1 MTTHALYS
9 PFKLGNLTLN
19 NRCVMAP
26 LTRNRANT
34 EREPVDI
41 NVTYYEQRSTA
52 GLIIAEATQ
61 ICPEGQG
68 YISTPGIYSEGQIQ
82 SWKKITDAVHKENGK
97 ICLQLWHVGRI
108 SHSELLPNN
117 MAPQAPSAIRA
128 KAKTFISSGL
138 ANVSEPRALEID
150 EIKSLTMQYAEATLK
165 AQKAGFDMVEVHA
178 ANGYLIDQFLRDKTN
193 HRTDEY
199 GGSIENRARF
209 LLDVIDEMITV
220 YPPNLIGC
228 RISPAS
234 TFNDIDDSDPQTLYS
249 YVVSELGKRKLA
261 YIHIIEGETGG
272 PRDANPKVNFAELKK
287 LFKAHGGMNIMT
299 NNGYN
304 KSMAESAIE
313 NGEAD
318 LVAFGV
324 PFLANP
330 DLVKRL
336 ENNYPLNTPDQKS
349 FYGGTEKGYTDY
361 PFYSD

>member
-1 MTTHALYS
+1 MSTHSLYS
-9 PFKLGNLTLN
+9 PYKLGNLMLN

-26 LTRNRANT
+26 LTRNRANA
-34 EREPVDI
+34 EREPVDM
-41 NVTYYEQRSTA
+41 NVTYYEQRASA

-61 ICPEGQG
+61 VCPEGQG

-82 SWKKITDAVHKENGK
+82 AWKKITNAVHQKNGK

-117 MAPQAPSAIRA
+117 MAPQAPSAIKA
-128 KAKTFISSGL
+128 KAKIFNSKGL
-138 ANVSEPRALEID
+138 VDVSEPKALEVD
-150 EIKSLTMQYAEATLK
+150 EIKSLTKQYTK
-165 AQKAGFDMVEVHA
+165 AALNAQTAGFDMIEMHA

-199 GGSIENRARF
+199 GGSVENRARF
-209 LLDVIDEMITV
+209 LLETIDEIIKV
-220 YPPNLIGC
+220 YPVNLIGC
-228 RISPAS
+228 RISPTS
-234 TFNDIDDSDPQTLYS
+234 TFNDIDDSDPQSLYS

-261 YIHIIEGETGG
+261 YLHIIEGETNGR
-272 PRDANPKVNFAELKK
+272 RDANPKVDFAALKK
-287 LFKAHGGMNIMT
+287 LFRAHGGMNIMM

-304 KSMAESAIE
+304 KAMAENAID
-313 NGEAD
+313 NNEAD

-336 ENNYPLNTPDQKS
+336 ENNYSLNTPDQKT

-361 PFYSD
+361 PFYNS

>member
-1 MTTHALYS
+1 MTSHTLYS
-9 PFKLGNLTLN
+9 PFKLGNLTFN

-34 EREPVDI
+34 AREPGEL
-41 NVTYYEQRSTA
+41 NATYYEQRGTA

-68 YISTPGIYSEGQIQ
+68 YISTPGIYSEGQIEG
-82 SWKKITDAVHKENGK
+82 WKKVTDAVHKKNGK

-117 MAPQAPSAIRA
+117 MSPQAPSAIRA

-138 ANVSEPRALEID
+138 ADVSEPKALELD
-150 EIKSLTMQYAEATLK
+150 EIKSLIKQYAK
-165 AQKAGFDMVEVHA
+165 AALNAERAGFDMVEVHA

-209 LLDVIDEMITV
+209 LLEVIDEMISV
-220 YPPNLIGC
+220 YPANLIGC

-234 TFNDIDDSDPQTLYS
+234 TFNDIDDSDPQSLYS

-261 YIHIIEGETGG
+261 YLHIIEGETGG
-272 PRDANPKVNFAELKK
+272 RRDANPKVNFPELKK
-287 LFKAHGGMNIMT
+287 LFKSHGGMNIMT

-313 NGEAD
+313 NDEAD

-361 PFYSD
+361 PFYSE

>member
-1 MTTHALYS
+1 MTSHTLYS
-9 PFKLGNLTLN
+9 PYPLGSLTLS

-26 LTRNRANT
+26 LTRNRANAN
-34 EREPVDI
+34 REPVDM
-41 NVTYYEQRSTA
+41 NVTYYEQRASA

-82 SWKKITDAVHKENGK
+82 GWKKITDAVHKKNGK

-108 SHSELLPNN
+108 SHSELLPNH
-117 MAPQAPSAIRA
+117 MPPQAPSAIRA

-138 ANVSEPRALEID
+138 ADVSEPEALKID
-150 EIKSLTMQYAEATLK
+150 EIKSLVKQYAKATLN
-165 AQKAGFDMVEVHA
+165 AQKAGFDMIEVHA

-193 HRTDEY
+193 HRDDEY

-209 LLDVIDEMITV
+209 LLEIIDEIIKV
-220 YPPNLIGC
+220 YPANLMGC

-234 TFNDIDDSDPQTLYS
+234 TFNDIDDSDPQSLYS

-261 YIHIIEGETGG
+261 YLHIIEGETGG
-272 PRDANPKVNFAELKK
+272 KRDANPKVNFAELKK
-287 LFKAHGGMNIMT
+287 LFKAHGGLNIMA

-304 KSMAESAIE
+304 KTMAENAIE
-313 NGEAD
+313 KNEAD
-318 LVAFGV
+318 LIAFGV

-330 DLVKRL
+330 DLVMRL
-336 ENNYPLNTPDQKS
+336 ENNLPLNKPDQKT

-361 PFYSD
+361 PIYSA

>member
-1 MTTHALYS
+1 MIINNLYKNY
-9 PFKLGNLTLN
+9 KLGNLILN

-26 LTRNRANT
+26 LTRNRAN
-34 EREPVDI
+34 EKREPIDM
-41 NVTYYEQRSTA
+41 NVTYYEQRATA

-68 YISTPGIYSEGQIQ
+68 YISTPGIYSEGQIAG
-82 SWKKITDAVHKENGK
+82 WKKVTNAVHKKNGK

-138 ANVSEPRALEID
+138 ADVSEPKALELD
-150 EIKSLTMQYAEATLK
+150 EIKSLIKQYAK
-165 AQKAGFDMVEVHA
+165 AALNAERAGFDMVEVHA

-209 LLDVIDEMITV
+209 LLEVIDEMISV
-220 YPPNLIGC
+220 YPANLIGC

-234 TFNDIDDSDPQTLYS
+234 TFNDIDDSDPQSLYS

-261 YIHIIEGETGG
+261 YLHIIEGETGG
-272 PRDANPKVNFAELKK
+272 RRDANPKVNFPELKK
-287 LFKAHGGMNIMT
+287 LFKSHGGMNIMT

-304 KSMAESAIE
+304 KAMAESAIE
-313 NGEAD
+313 NDEAD

-361 PFYSD
+361 PFYSE

>member
-9 PFKLGNLTLN
+9 PYQLGNLTLS

-26 LTRNRANT
+26 LTRNRANAA
-34 EREPVDI
+34 REPWDL
-41 NVTYYEQRSTA
+41 NAAYYEQRATA

-61 ICPEGQG
+61 ICPEGQV
-68 YISTPGIYSEGQIQ
+68 YISTPGIYSESQIEG
-82 SWKKITDAVHKENGK
+82 WKKVTDAVHKKNGK

-117 MAPQAPSAIRA
+117 MPPQAPSVIRA

-138 ANVSEPRALEID
+138 ADVSEPKALELD
-150 EIKSLTMQYAEATLK
+150 EIKSLAKEYAK
-165 AQKAGFDMVEVHA
+165 AALNAEKAGFDMVEVHA

-193 HRTDEY
+193 HRTDQY
-199 GGSIENRARF
+199 GSSIENRARF
-209 LLDVIDEMITV
+209 LLEVIDEMITV
-220 YPPNLIGC
+220 YPSNLIGC

-261 YIHIIEGETGG
+261 YLHIIEGETGG
-272 PRDANPKVNFAELKK
+272 RRDANPKVNFAELKK

-304 KSMAESAIE
+304 KAMAETAIE
-313 NGEAD
+313 NDEAD

-324 PFLANP
+324 PFLSNP

>member
-1 MTTHALYS
+1 MTSHALYS

-26 LTRNRANT
+26 LTRNRANAA
-34 EREPVDI
+34 REPGDI
-41 NVTYYEQRSTA
+41 NATYYEQRATA

-68 YISTPGIYSEGQIQ
+68 YISTPGIYSEGQIEG
-82 SWKKITDAVHKENGK
+82 WKKVTNAVHKKNGK

-117 MAPQAPSAIRA
+117 MPPQAPSAIRA

-138 ANVSEPRALEID
+138 ADVSEPKTLELD
-150 EIKSLTMQYAEATLK
+150 EIKSLVKQYAEAALN

-193 HRTDEY
+193 HRTDQY

-261 YIHIIEGETGG
+261 YLHIIEGETDGR
-272 PRDANPKVNFAELKK
+272 RDANPKVNFAELKK

-304 KSMAESAIE
+304 MAMAESAIE

>member
-1 MTTHALYS
+1 MTTHSLYS
-9 PFKLGNLTLN
+9 PYQLGHLTLN

-26 LTRNRANT
+26 LTRNRANA
-34 EREPVDI
+34 EREPQDM
-41 NVTYYEQRSTA
+41 NVTYYEQRASA

-68 YISTPGIYSEGQIQ
+68 YISTPGIYSEGQIEG
-82 SWKKITDAVHKENGK
+82 WKKITNAVHQKNGK

-128 KAKTFISSGL
+128 KAKTFNSKGL
-138 ANVSEPRALEID
+138 VDVSEPKALEID
-150 EIKSLTMQYAEATLK
+150 EIKSLTKKYVEAALN
-165 AQKAGFDMVEVHA
+165 ANKAGFDMIEVHA

-193 HRTDEY
+193 HRTDEF

-209 LLDVIDEMITV
+209 LLEVIDEIIKV
-220 YPPNLIGC
+220 YPANLIGC

-234 TFNDIDDSDPQTLYS
+234 TFNDIDDSDPQSLYS
-249 YVVSELGKRKLA
+249 YVVSELGKRKIA
-261 YIHIIEGETGG
+261 YLHIIEGETGG

-287 LFKAHGGMNIMT
+287 LFKSHGGMNIMT
-299 NNGYN
+299 NNGYH
-304 KSMAESAIE
+304 KAMAESAID
-313 NGEAD
+313 NNEAD
-318 LVAFGV
+318 LIAFGV

-330 DLVKRL
+330 DLVNRL
-336 ENNYPLNTPDQKS
+336 ENNYPLNKPDQKT

-361 PFYSD
+361 PFYNS

>member
-1 MTTHALYS
+1 
-9 PFKLGNLTLN
+9 
-19 NRCVMAP
+19 
-26 LTRNRANT
+26 
-34 EREPVDI
+34 
-41 NVTYYEQRSTA
+41 
-52 GLIIAEATQ
+52 
-61 ICPEGQG
+61 
-68 YISTPGIYSEGQIQ
+68 
-82 SWKKITDAVHKENGK
+82 
-97 ICLQLWHVGRI
+97 
-108 SHSELLPNN
+108 

-128 KAKTFISSGL
+128 NAKTFNSKGL
-138 ANVSEPRALEID
+138 VDVSEPKALEID
-150 EIKSLTMQYAEATLK
+150 EIKSLTKQYAQAALN

-193 HRTDEY
+193 HRTDQY

-209 LLDVIDEMITV
+209 LLEVIDEMIKI
-220 YPPNLIGC
+220 YPSNLIGC

-234 TFNDIDDSDPQTLYS
+234 TFNDIDDSDPQSLYS

-261 YIHIIEGETGG
+261 YLHIIEGQTGG

-287 LFKAHGGMNIMT
+287 LFKSHGGMNIMT

-304 KSMAESAIE
+304 KTMAESAIE
-313 NGEAD
+313 NHQAD

-336 ENNYPLNTPDQKS
+336 ENNYPLNTPDQKT

-361 PFYSD
+361 PCYGG

>member
-1 MTTHALYS
+1 MTSHTLYS
-9 PFKLGNLTLN
+9 PFKLGNLTFN

-34 EREPVDI
+34 AREPGDL
-41 NVTYYEQRSTA
+41 NATYYEQRATA

-68 YISTPGIYSEGQIQ
+68 YISTPGIYSEGQIEG
-82 SWKKITDAVHKENGK
+82 WKKVTDAVHKKNGK

-117 MAPQAPSAIRA
+117 MSPQAPSAIRA

-138 ANVSEPRALEID
+138 ADVSEPKALELD
-150 EIKSLTMQYAEATLK
+150 EIKSLIKQYAK
-165 AQKAGFDMVEVHA
+165 AALNAERAGFDMVEVHA

-209 LLDVIDEMITV
+209 LLEVIDEMISV
-220 YPPNLIGC
+220 YPANLIGC

-234 TFNDIDDSDPQTLYS
+234 TFNDIDDSDPQSLYS

-261 YIHIIEGETGG
+261 YLHIIEGETGG
-272 PRDANPKVNFAELKK
+272 RRDANPKVNFTELKK
-287 LFKAHGGMNIMT
+287 LFKSRGGMNIMT

-304 KSMAESAIE
+304 KAMAESAIE
-313 NGEAD
+313 NDEAD

-336 ENNYPLNTPDQKS
+336 ENNYPLNTPDQKT

-361 PFYSD
+361 PFYSE

>member
-1 MTTHALYS
+1 MTTYTLYS
-9 PFKLGNLTLN
+9 PYQLGNLMLN

-26 LTRNRANT
+26 LTRNRAN
-34 EREPVDI
+34 ENREPVDM
-41 NVTYYEQRSTA
+41 NVTYYEQRATA

-82 SWKKITDAVHKENGK
+82 GWKKITDAVHKKNGK

-128 KAKTFISSGL
+128 KAKTFNSKGL
-138 ANVSEPRALEID
+138 VDVSEPQALEVD
-150 EIKSLTMQYAEATLK
+150 EIKSLAKQYATAALNAK
-165 AQKAGFDMVEVHA
+165 KAGFDMIEVHA

-193 HRTDEY
+193 HRDDEY

-209 LLDVIDEMITV
+209 LLEVIDEIIKV
-220 YPPNLIGC
+220 YPANLIGC

-234 TFNDIDDSDPQTLYS
+234 TFNDIDDSDPQSLYS
-249 YVVSELGKRKLA
+249 YVVTGLGKRKLA
-261 YIHIIEGETGG
+261 YLHIIEGETGG
-272 PRDANPKVNFAELKK
+272 KRDANPKVNFAELKK

-304 KSMAESAIE
+304 KAMAESAVE
-313 NGEAD
+313 NHEAD

-324 PFLANP
+324 PFIANP

-361 PFYSD
+361 PFYSA

>member
-1 MTTHALYS
+1 MTSHALYS
-9 PFKLGNLTLN
+9 PYQLGNLTLS

-26 LTRNRANT
+26 LTRNRANA
-34 EREPVDI
+34 EREPVDM
-41 NVTYYEQRSTA
+41 NVTYYEQRASA

-68 YISTPGIYSEGQIQ
+68 YISTPGIYSDGQIKG
-82 SWKKITDAVHKENGK
+82 WEKITNAVHQKNGK

-108 SHSELLPNN
+108 SHNELLPNN

-138 ANVSEPRALEID
+138 ADVSEPKALEID
-150 EIKSLTMQYAEATLK
+150 EIKVLTKKYVEATLNAK
-165 AQKAGFDMVEVHA
+165 KAGFDMIEVHA
-178 ANGYLIDQFLRDKTN
+178 ANGYLIDQFLRNKTN
-193 HRTDEY
+193 HRTDQY

-209 LLDVIDEMITV
+209 LLEIIDEIIKV
-220 YPPNLIGC
+220 YPSDLVGC

-234 TFNDIDDSDPQTLYS
+234 TFNDIDDSDPQNLFS
-249 YVVSELGKRKLA
+249 YIVSKLGKRKIA
-261 YIHIIEGETGG
+261 YLHIIEGETGG

-299 NNGYN
+299 NNGYH
-304 KSMAESAIE
+304 KAMAESAID
-313 NGEAD
+313 NNEAD

-330 DLVKRL
+330 DLVNRL
-336 ENNYPLNTPDQKS
+336 ENNYSLNVPDQNT

-361 PFYSD
+361 PFYSG

>member
-1 MTTHALYS
+1 MTTHLLFS

-26 LTRNRANT
+26 LTRNRANASS
-34 EREPVDI
+34 EPVNM
-41 NVTYYEQRSTA
+41 NVTYYEQRATA

-68 YISTPGIYSEGQIQ
+68 YIATPGIYSESQVEA
-82 SWKKITDAVHKENGK
+82 WKKITDSVHKKNGK

-108 SHSELLPNN
+108 SHSELLPSN

-128 KAKTFISSGL
+128 KAKTFISKGL
-138 ANVSEPRALEID
+138 VDVSEPKALEID
-150 EIKSLTMQYAEATLK
+150 EIQSLTKKYAEATLK
-165 AQKAGFDMVEVHA
+165 AKKAGFDMIEVHA

-193 HRTDEY
+193 HRTDQY
-199 GGSIENRARF
+199 GGSVENRARF
-209 LLDVIDEMITV
+209 LLEVIDEILKV
-220 YPPNLIGC
+220 YPANLIGC

-261 YIHIIEGETGG
+261 YLHVIEGETGG
-272 PRDANPKVNFAELKK
+272 RRNANPKVNFAELKK
-287 LFKAHGGMNIMT
+287 LFKSHGGMNIMT

-313 NGEAD
+313 NDEAD

-336 ENNYPLNTPDQKS
+336 ENNYPLNTPDQKT
-349 FYGGTEKGYTDY
+349 FYGGTEKGYIDY
-361 PFYSD
+361 PFYSE